1 MSSKPEE
8 STKLQLELGDIIKIL
23 APDNTDINNK
33 TFFIQYLDDTKVE
46 LIDIDDDNRI
56 VLNITDGKLN
66 DESIEQVEIL
76 SRAEQKGYARQN
88 GLVPGTW
95 ISVHLGGDV
104 PTVINGQ
111 VSSLEEDMIEIS
123 LWPNKE
129 KIYIDFGY
137 KGIPENIPIESINP
151 FTPPEKSPSP
161 PPSEEG
167 KEVSPEFPEAL
178 SLSPGTDVELDI
190 EEEGLSPPPQ
200 AEPVIDIPQ
209 ERRAQ
214 LFSAD
219 EVEFGEE
226 LEELDIFVDVPEE
239 ERRYSIEAQ
248 SNDLL
253 NDLLSTIP
261 AADRTKKVY
270 NSLHIMIERYRQLR
284 SAFSKISE
292 SGDVG
297 MPDTKGADYK
307 PLVGSLEALNVK
319 LNWILPIVK
328 NNKVLYNFELDAQDV
343 EPGITE
349 TTLALAQEGIYD
361 ITQQYKGNLVP
372 DGQNKYIYKYQELNP
387 YLTPFRE
394 PSSMANIII
403 NKETGTNLDVV
414 LNNDL
419 DLQSF
424 ALCGSLPA
432 KGDDGGRIPIRSRDV
447 SGIHLE
453 KSKFNMARYE
463 TGLTQIKPKDIRQP
477 SLNTALLPVTPNDT
491 MAIMGTLTLPESV
504 MRYSQINLPA
514 TSVYTRAILNQIPFT
529 YSQFLNNKTKY
540 VNNIVDEEN
549 LRDREPMAHENYLKK
564 IESYVFAEAGALDD
578 RGPREYTDYLDRI
591 VPRTRNLFEL
601 VKKYIVNTTSYL
613 SILEY
618 LQPFLIFPDDIS
630 FKQYETI
637 VRYMVDEIL
646 TLKKLLA
653 TKRQKLISYLDYKY
667 DADIS
672 FKNSYLFAL
681 LGGKSDENKEILEKY
696 DLSTATTAEF
706 MRRLLVIDNGKLFMN
721 ALALEDIELFVA
733 EDIEELIKTQ
743 IGAAEEEEGEIQA
756 CKNFVLAKFYID
768 IDDLRA
774 DDGTPEV
781 YFDTKYDETRYD
793 IIKEFSDE
801 QAAMPPVE
809 FNNFLVEHL
818 KTNVGLKPDEA
829 AKEADA
835 LINKKRRVSEG
846 DYAFIINS
854 NNENIYF
861 VRDDNN
867 TWIAVP
873 DLDGEPVSKAMF
885 CNLKKSCL
893 SINNSCGDIVIN
905 KDKIKKQLINDMLEQ
920 FDETVKLGNQALSA
934 KLSKS
939 LQYNMNI
946 ITKLVA
952 IRTQEQLK
960 YDLMKKMLGMEVVDR
975 VVQQSQYALLR
986 DMILSQEDF
995 VSKQT
1000 DILKFI
1006 NKACRPPQPIAGE
1019 DENWFYCIDT
1029 DTKLLPTFYETLANA
1044 FFSQGYEEV
1053 LAQVAAARGEI
1064 SDDGDKI
1071 VDKYSG
1077 YLIRRLEFDEA
1088 EGYDEAGYKIVSRAI
1103 LNQDVGDM
1111 LMDMSFKPTET
1122 LRSKDGTMIRNVILT
1137 LNKQLDISIGSE
1149 IDFVIHNVEA
1159 ALDAYI
1165 PDEKT
1170 YNLQRA
1176 KIKKRMGSYIDIHDE
1191 ALLLLTLAYYLVTV
1205 QTMMPS
1211 VKTSKTFKGC
1221 GPRSFVGYP
1230 LEGVGD
1236 YNALKYISCV
1246 ALRLRSR
1253 TRPWQRLPALTR
1265 KTGIETLKK
1274 FMQKLKGIID
1284 KELLPRDNIQERIQ
1298 AKLAYNEGEDPDVI
1312 IPKEFD
1318 VRHWLTFL
1326 PPLHP
1331 IKITG
1336 LSNIGP
1342 TFRESLSSE
1351 VREGS
1356 AAQFTRMA
1364 TLYGKITLFSLRIQE
1379 LIQMAVNKS
1388 TLLLENI
1395 NNELLI
1401 ENACCND
1408 GNKNTVMYF
1417 EEKEPGIL
1425 AANNTVFALEALY
1438 DMIKQL
1444 TDPAFLFDPKNT
1456 KLVYPQTPNT
1466 FSKETIYKAFIRFC
1480 YFNTGI
1486 ILDSRLQMIC
1496 GKNASAFKNTDEISK
1511 KISILESE
1519 QRVYTM
1525 EAFLAL
1531 MDIVNKDNIINVN
1544 LSAGL
1549 LSPRAVLEGYIK
1561 TDDVLRSLDGTPLV
1575 GFLENL
1581 ETLFDRYDVLRESD
1595 AEEAAV
1601 MRTFEGFINQ
1611 GIDDLMQE
1619 ISTFLRIRGGGAD
1632 KDHFLADIDKWKLR
1646 GENIYM
1652 SKEDETAIA
1661 YVDWTKTTLANILQ
1675 IFPTIIQNEI
1685 SFENPN
1691 IPLHWKSGSQKLSDS
1706 HIKDIQRIIQE
1717 EYSTL
1722 KSFYGSEPINAVLV
1736 EVLDSPERPVIMHL
1750 LKIFPFF
1757 ADVRLV
1763 SGEERVATILNG
1775 PMIKKIMKY
1784 LTLYSL
1790 HLYITKLTDVTVRD
1804 NQTVESTEAKATLED
1819 QIIEGRNMEV
1829 NTLVGRLL
1837 TAYLDIMERDKE
1849 IINIS
1854 NYEINQDVLKSKE
1867 KEKAKITK
1875 RLGDLSVDERRV
1887 EDLMKEHRLGKWG
1900 VGQTR
1905 ALYIYDEDQY
1915 EKERHELEQDA
1926 LEELR
1931 LDNTDGVTNRLRD
1944 IYRMEHLEEQL
1955 VNDRIQQELNAEIMA
1970 VPGDDD
1976 FGERDDDAVGY
1987 SAWTGGD

>member
-1122 LRSKDGTMIRNVILT
+1122 LRSKDGTMIRNVVLT

-1661 YVDWTKTTLANILQ
+1661 YVDWTKTTLANIL
-1675 IFPTIIQNEI
+1675 
-1685 SFENPN
+1685 
-1691 IPLHWKSGSQKLSDS
+1691 GSQKLSDS